1 MLAKIHSVA
10 VHGIDA
16 IPVEI
21 EVNCPGHG
29 NIGTILVTPIRLQAA
44 TDYLLTPCVSSG
56 SLISKGRYRS

>member
-21 EVNCPGHG
+21 EVNCPGYG
-29 NIGTILVTPIRLQAA
+29 EIKMLILW
-44 TDYLLTPCVSSG
+44 
-56 SLISKGRYRS
+56 LI